1 MRYLV
6 AGDGLQSS
14 AGTNEQAGGGP
25 VSSGW
30 AVSDSGAI
38 ARGTVVRTAGEL
50 RYSRGSG
57 SGS

>member
-14 AGTNEQAGGGP
+14 AGTNEQAGGDP
-25 VSSGW
+25 VSSGG
-30 AVSDSGAI
+30 AISVSGAV
-38 ARGTVVRTAGEL
+38 ATDTFGEL
-50 RYSRGSG
+50 SHSRGSG